1 MKNFLKVLDSTIT
14 LFIMVKMN
22 FMRRWSWN
30 TFMGMVAIAC
40 QTTPT
45 LSLLVVRDLL
55 RRVFELIL

>member
-22 FMRRWSWN
+22 FMPRWSWN
-30 TFMGMVAIAC
+30 TFMAMVAIAC
-40 QTTPT
+40 RTTPT
-45 LSLLVVRDLL
+45 LSLLGVRDLL